1 MNGSTSFD
9 FTQDKSL
16 TIKRRVVV
24 TGLGV
29 VSPVGNSVEEFWSN
43 LKEGVSGIDKLTR
56 FDASEFSTKI
66 AAEVKNFDPL
76 KYIDKKESRRLD
88 LTEQYAIATA
98 QQAFDD
104 AHLGSDS
111 LDPERAGVVVGS
123 GIGGI
128 DTFEKQHTIL
138 LNQGPNRVSPFFI
151 PMMIIDMS
159 AGLISIRFNFK
170 GPNYATVSACASGSH
185 AIADAFRI
193 IQRGDAEVMITGGSE
208 ATITP
213 ASMAGFCSARAMS
226 TRNDEPQKA
235 SRPFDKQRDGF
246 VMGEGAGMM
255 ILESLEYAHKRGA
268 KIYAEIIGVGMSADA
283 YHITAPAP
291 GGEGAIRSMKLTL
304 KDADLSPES
313 VDYINSHGTSTD
325 LGDLTECQAIKA
337 VFGEHAYEIPVNSTK
352 SMIGHLL
359 GAAGAVEL
367 VATIKSMEE
376 GVLHP
381 TVNYEFPDPEC
392 DLDFVPNQK
401 RKANINTALSNSF
414 GFGGHNITIAVKKFV
429 P

>member
-1 MNGSTSFD
+1 M
-9 FTQDKSL
+9 
-16 TIKRRVVV
+16 KRRVVV
-24 TGLGV
+24 TGMGV
-29 VSPVGNSVEEFWSN
+29 ISPIGNSVEEFWSN

-66 AAEVKNFDPL
+66 AAEVKNFDSL

-88 LTEQYAIATA
+88 LTEQYAIATS

-104 AHLGSDS
+104 ASFGSDS
-111 LDPERAGVVVGS
+111 LDTERAGVVVGS

-138 LNQGPNRVSPFFI
+138 LKQGPNRVSPFFI

-159 AGLISIRFNFK
+159 AGLISMRFNFK

-185 AIADAFRI
+185 AIADSFRI

-246 VMGEGAGMM
+246 VMGEGAGMV
-255 ILESLEYAHKRGA
+255 ILESLEHAQKRGA

-291 GGEGAIRSMKLTL
+291 GGEGAIRSMRLAL
-304 KDADLSPES
+304 KDAVLSPES

-337 VFGEHAYEIPVNSTK
+337 VFREHAYKIPVNSTK

-367 VATIKSMEE
+367 VATIKSIEE
-376 GVLHP
+376 GILHP

-401 RKANINTALSNSF
+401 RKANIKTAFSNSF

>member
-1 MNGSTSFD
+1 M
-9 FTQDKSL
+9 
-16 TIKRRVVV
+16 KRRVVV

-29 VSPVGNSVEEFWSN
+29 ISPVGNSVEEFWSN
-43 LKEGVSGIDKLTR
+43 LKNGVSGIDKVTR
-56 FDASEFSTKI
+56 FDTTEFSTKI
-66 AAEVKNFDPL
+66 AGEVKNFDPS
-76 KYIDKKESRRLD
+76 KYIDKKEARRLD
-88 LTEQYAIATA
+88 LTEQYALVAA

-104 AHLGSDS
+104 ANLGSDS

-128 DTFEKQHTIL
+128 DTFEKQHAIL

-159 AGLISIRFNFK
+159 AGLISMRFNFK
-170 GPNYATVSACASGSH
+170 GPNYATVSACASGAH
-185 AIADAFRI
+185 AIADAFKI
-193 IQRGDAEVMITGGSE
+193 IQRGDAEIMITGGSE

-213 ASMAGFCSARAMS
+213 ASMAGFCSARAM
-226 TRNDEPQKA
+226 TTKNDEPLKA

-255 ILESLEYAHKRGA
+255 ILESLEHAQKRGA
-268 KIYAEIIGVGMSADA
+268 KIYAEILGVGMSADA

-291 GGEGAIRSMKLTL
+291 GGEGAIRAMRLAL
-304 KDADLSPES
+304 KDADLTPES

-325 LGDLTECQAIKA
+325 LGDMTECQAIKA
-337 VFGEHAYEIPVNSTK
+337 VFGEHAYKIPVNSTK

-376 GVLHP
+376 GILHP
-381 TVNYEFPDPEC
+381 TINYEFPDQEC
-392 DLDFVPNQK
+392 NLDFVPNQK
-401 RKANINTALSNSF
+401 REAKLKTAISNSF
-414 GFGGHNITIAVKKFV
+414 GFGGHNITIAVKKFI

>member
-1 MNGSTSFD
+1 M
-9 FTQDKSL
+9 
-16 TIKRRVVV
+16 

-29 VSPVGNSVEEFWSN
+29 ISPIGNSVEEFWSN

-88 LTEQYAIATA
+88 LTEQYAIVSA

-104 AHLGSDS
+104 AHLSADS
-111 LDPERAGVVVGS
+111 LDPEKAGVVVGS

-128 DTFEKQHTIL
+128 DTFEKQHAIL

-255 ILESLEYAHKRGA
+255 ILESLEHAQKRGA
-268 KIYAEIIGVGMSADA
+268 KIYVEILGVGMSADA

-291 GGEGAIRSMKLTL
+291 GGEGAIRAMRLAL
-304 KDADLSPES
+304 KDADFFPES
-313 VDYINSHGTSTD
+313 VDYINTHGTSTD
-325 LGDLTECQAIKA
+325 LGDVTECQAIKA
-337 VFGEHAYEIPVNSTK
+337 VFGEHAYKIPVNSTK

-367 VATIKSMEE
+367 IATIKSLEE
-376 GVLHP
+376 GILHP
-381 TVNYEFPDPEC
+381 TINYEFPDPEC

-401 RKANINTALSNSF
+401 RKAEIKTAISNSF
-414 GFGGHNITIAVKKFV
+414 GFGGHNITLVVKKFV

>member
-1 MNGSTSFD
+1 M
-9 FTQDKSL
+9 
-16 TIKRRVVV
+16 KRRVVV
-24 TGLGV
+24 TGMGV
-29 VSPVGNSVEEFWSN
+29 ISPIGNSVEELWSN
-43 LKEGVSGIDKLTR
+43 LKSGVSGIDKVTR

-66 AAEVKNFDPL
+66 AGEVKDFDPS
-76 KYIDKKESRRLD
+76 KYIDKKEARRMD
-88 LTEQYAIATA
+88 LTEQYAVVGA

-104 AHLGSDS
+104 AKLGSDS
-111 LDPERAGVVVGS
+111 LDLEKAGVVVGS

-128 DTFEKQHTIL
+128 GTFEKQHAIL
-138 LNQGPNRVSPFFI
+138 LKQGPNRVSPFFI
-151 PMMIIDMS
+151 PMMIIDMT
-159 AGLISIRFNFK
+159 AGLVSMRFNFK
-170 GPNYATVSACASGSH
+170 GPNYATVSACASGVH

-193 IQRGDAEVMITGGSE
+193 IQWGDAEVMITGGSE
-208 ATITP
+208 SSITP
-213 ASMAGFCSARAMS
+213 ASLAGFCSSRALS

-255 ILESLEYAHKRGA
+255 ILESLDHAKRRGA
-268 KIYAEIIGVGMSADA
+268 KIYAEIIGVGMSGDA

-291 GGEGAIRSMKLTL
+291 GGEGAIRSMRLAL
-304 KDADLSPES
+304 KDAGLSPES

-337 VFGEHAYEIPVNSTK
+337 VFGEHAYKIPVNSTK

-359 GAAGAVEL
+359 GAGGAVEL
-367 VATIKSMEE
+367 IATIKSMEE
-376 GVLHP
+376 GILHP
-381 TVNYEFPDPEC
+381 TINYEFPDPEC

-401 RKANINTALSNSF
+401 RSANINTAISNSF

-429 P
+429 A